1 MRTLF
6 FQHEGPCSDAG
17 TATRIGPAGAPYRL
31 YVLDRFDGRVRSFH
45 EIDAKNDAVAVKTA
59 ERVRSIINPMV
70 LWSRTRKVRQWDAPE
85 ETASVSR
92 LGAFMS
98 DPSPGQRVGDSRPGR
113 DASRDALDQSLH
125 RAFAV
130 PQDGSFTSLLRA
142 IDAAERRNS

>member
-6 FQHEGPCSDAG
+6 FHDEGPCSHAG
-17 TATRIGPAGAPYRL
+17 TATGIGPAGAPYRL
-31 YVLDRFDGRVRSFH
+31 YVLDRFDGRIRSFH
-45 EIDAKNDAVAVKTA
+45 EIDAENDAVAVKAA
-59 ERVRSIINPMV
+59 ERVRSINPMV
-70 LWSRTRKVRQWDAPE
+70 LWSRTRKVRQWDVPE

-98 DPSPGQRVGDSRPGR
+98 DPSPSHRPRDSLCGR
-113 DASRDALDQSLH
+113 DARRDALGQSLH

-142 IDAAERRNS
+142 IDAAESRNS

>member
-6 FQHEGPCSDAG
+6 FRDEGPCSHAG
-17 TATRIGPAGAPYRL
+17 TATGIGPAGAPYRL
-31 YVLDRFDGRVRSFH
+31 YVLDRFDGRIRSFH
-45 EIDAKNDAVAVKTA
+45 EIDAKNDAVAVKAA
-59 ERVRSIINPMV
+59 ECVRSINPMV

-98 DPSPGQRVGDSRPGR
+98 DPSPGQRMSDSRRGR
-113 DASRDALDQSLH
+113 GANRDGLNQSLH

-130 PQDGSFTSLLRA
+130 PQDSSLTSLLRA
-142 IDAAERRNS
+142 IDAAETRNS

>member
-6 FQHEGPCSDAG
+6 FRHESPCTHAG
-17 TATRIGPAGAPYRL
+17 TAIDIGPSGAPYRL
-31 YVLDRFDGRVRSFH
+31 YVLDRFDGRIRSFH
-45 EIDAKNDAVAVKTA
+45 EIDATSDAVAVKTS
-59 ERVRSIINPMV
+59 ERVRSINPMV

-85 ETASVSR
+85 ETASASL

-98 DPSPGQRVGDSRPGR
+98 DPSPSHRVSDSRPGR
-113 DASRDALDQSLH
+113 DARRDALDQSLH

-130 PQDGSFTSLLRA
+130 PQDGPFTSLLRA